1 MDIDPKKFFD
11 EPPRM
16 KEDVRIHL
24 RDTINAILSHIYAV
38 LYKLQLDTVGPKH
51 VKVAI
56 VCMTN
61 DLVTMYVR
69 DDLLVQSS
77 RIKPLTALLCRSVD
91 RAISRIADGCK
102 NGRVDKKVIKFVE
115 HFDRDHALKVTSAG
129 MIAIASVVY
138 EICDMLL
145 QSASFELDRNKS
157 VQTLSSE
164 HVRVSEGIVRLKH
177 GDRYVH
183 AALLRFLAVTRAAAV
198 DKKKE
203 RVLFH

>member
-11 EPPRM
+11 DPPRM

-24 RDTINAILSHIYAV
+24 RDTNNAVLTYIYDV
-38 LYKLQLDTVGPKH
+38 LYKLQIDTVAPKH
-51 VKVAI
+51 VKAAI

-91 RAISRIADGCK
+91 RAISRLADGCK
-102 NGRVDKKVIKFVE
+102 YGRVDKKVVKFVE
-115 HFDRDHALKVTSAG
+115 HVDREQALKVTPAG
-129 MIAIASVVY
+129 KVAIASVVY

-145 QSASFELDRNKS
+145 QSASFELDRDKS
-157 VQTLSSE
+157 IQTLSSE
-164 HVRVSEGIVRLKH
+164 HMRVSEGIVRLKH

-183 AALLRFLAVTRAAAV
+183 AALLRFLAVARAAGG
-198 DKKKE
+198 KKKE
-203 RVLFH
+203 RVLFQ